1 MFIDSITYKKE
12 LAYLKK
18 LANSHEKQDI
28 NSRMEVSN
36 QLLTILNLVKSTT
49 SLKKIQEVAVL
60 NLVQN
65 IEVHDD
71 NRYIEKEK
79 LSKNIVIIVLESKC
93 DQKYHDSP
101 CYNSL
106 YTNGKFI
113 NLVSNCIYTLDV
125 STDHAV
131 MVDKKLLAITVWFSK

>member
-1 MFIDSITYKKE
+1 MYIDTITYKKE

-28 NSRMEVSN
+28 NSRMEISN
-36 QLLTILNLVKSTT
+36 QLLIILNLVKPTKT
-49 SLKKIQEVAVL
+49 LKNIQEVAVL

-71 NRYIEKEK
+71 KRYIEKEN

-93 DQKYHDSP
+93 DKRYNDSP
-101 CYNSL
+101 HYNSL

>member
-1 MFIDSITYKKE
+1 MYIDTITYKKE

-28 NSRMEVSN
+28 NSRMEISN
-36 QLLTILNLVKSTT
+36 QLLTILNLVKPTRT
-49 SLKKIQEVAVL
+49 LKNIQEVAVL

-71 NRYIEKEK
+71 KRYIEKEN

-101 CYNSL
+101 IYNSL

>member
-1 MFIDSITYKKE
+1 MFIDTITYKKE

-18 LANSHEKQDI
+18 LANSHVKQDI
-28 NSRMEVSN
+28 NSRMEISN
-36 QLLTILNLVKSTT
+36 QLLTILNLVKPTKT
-49 SLKKIQEVAVL
+49 LKNIQEVAVL

-71 NRYIEKEK
+71 KRYIETEN

-93 DQKYHDSP
+93 DRKYHDSP
-101 CYNSL
+101 NYNSL

-113 NLVSNCIYTLDV
+113 NLVSNGIYTLDV